1 MIETLDCRTA
11 ADACRVEHR
20 ILEHV
25 KNALRVALDW
35 KVPDV
40 GMPRKISSVRFTF
53 KSFQRHLIR
62 LIDIEEYGGYM
73 AAVAD
78 FKPNLYH
85 RVEALR
91 CEHDDLRRLLA
102 DIVECVKS
110 VSVDDVLQCTE
121 VCDDIAELLA
131 RVDKHD
137 RSEITLIQEAFSFDE
152 GGEG

>member
-1 MIETLDCRTA
+1 MIATLDCTTA
-11 ADACRVEHR
+11 AEACRVEHR

-53 KSFQRHLIR
+53 KSFQRHLTR
-62 LIDIEEYGGYM
+62 LMDVEEDGGYM

-85 RVEALR
+85 RVEALHD
-91 CEHDDLRRLLA
+91 EHDNLRRLLA
-102 DIVECVKS
+102 DTVEYVEL
-110 VSVDDVLQCTE
+110 VSEDDVVQCTDACHE
-121 VCDDIAELLA
+121 IAGLLA

-137 RSEITLIQEAFSFDE
+137 RGEIALIQEAFSFDE